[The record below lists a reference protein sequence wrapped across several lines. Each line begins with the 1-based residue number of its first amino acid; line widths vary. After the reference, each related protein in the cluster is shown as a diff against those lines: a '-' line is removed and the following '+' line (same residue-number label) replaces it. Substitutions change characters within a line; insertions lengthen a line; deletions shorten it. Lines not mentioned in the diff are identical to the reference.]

1 MADWGNYV
9 IQGGLTKTAP
19 NMTNDPN
26 WKILAYFVFPPKAG
40 SYHVIEPPLIEMG
53 IVDDAVILPSNY
65 LNLYPTKPND
75 EFPVGDWSQGS
86 KVYRLYEDQATG
98 EKYKVE
104 FSLVGFKTLL
114 SAGRNPLGTGFISLV
129 IGSFNAATFGLFAN
143 NMGGWLVTEIIETS
157 GNSSSG
163 TSGFGSTFDNIR
175 DQFEDAGEQA
185 ANKKREQA
193 RNSRKLMT
201 WLGYGLLGYGIAR
214 KNTKVAISGGLVLAY
229 TRNQKV
235 KALED
240 EFNSKIDSLVP
251 SIFQ

>member
-19 NMTNDPN
+19 NMTNDPD

-53 IVDDAVILPSNY
+53 IVGDTVILPSNY

-129 IGSFNAATFGLFAN
+129 IGSFNAATFGLFAD
-143 NMGGWLVTEIIETS
+143 NMGGWLVTKITETS
-157 GNSSSG
+157 GNSSGG
-163 TSGFGSTFDNIR
+163 TSGFGSTYDNIR
-175 DQFEDAGEQA
+175 DQFEDVSEEIADK
-185 ANKKREQA
+185 NKEQA
-193 RNSRKLMT
+193 RKNRKLMT
-201 WLGYGLLGYGIAR
+201 WLGYALLGYGIAR
-214 KNTKVAISGGLVLAY
+214 KNTKAAISGGLVLAY
-229 TRNQKV
+229 SRNQKV

-240 EFNSKIDSLVP
+240 ELNDKIDSLVP

>member
-9 IQGGLTKTAP
+9 IQGGLTKYAP
-19 NMTNDPN
+19 DMASDPN